1 MYIWDVIQIIFV
13 LIDYVFCKH
22 AKCFWHCVC
31 QNENLNTFIFY
42 FASHKKNLCC
52 CLLCT
57 GGFCINFL
65 VSVDNILCKYVH
77 MYNDN

>member
-1 MYIWDVIQIIFV
+1 MQNVFGIAFV
-13 LIDYVFCKH
+13 KMKTLI
-22 AKCFWHCVC
+22 
-31 QNENLNTFIFY
+31 LLLFILRLI
-42 FASHKKNLCC
+42 KKNLCC